1 MVKPASPRVA
11 KTVSNQ
17 AQRKAMLIAH
27 AVQESRRDCLPRN
40 GTTQTVQ
47 TTYRVRNGNAVVK
60 KVCASVA
67 LQVYLY
73 I

>member
-1 MVKPASPRVA
+1 MVKQASPRVA
-11 KTVSNQ
+11 RTVSNQ
-17 AQRKAMLIAH
+17 VQRRATLIAH
-27 AVQESRRDCLPRN
+27 VVQESRKDCLPKN

-47 TTYRVRNGNAVVK
+47 TTYRVKNGNAVVK

-73 I
+73 V